1 MRHPESI
8 LQTQCV
14 NWFRWQYPG
23 YVLDLWAIPN
33 GGKRSKVEA
42 AIMQGEGVTPG
53 VPDLF
58 LAVPMSDFTG
68 LFIEMKAG
76 DNTSTPKQRVM
87 QDRLRGRGYMVVECR
102 TIDEFMG
109 EVNRYLKL
117 LRR

>member
-23 YVLDLWAIPN
+23 YALDLWAIPN

-58 LAVPMSDFTG
+58 LAVPTFETAG
-68 LFIEMKAG
+68 LFIEMKYG
-76 DNTSTPKQRVM
+76 SNTPSEKQKAM
-87 QDRLRGRGYMVVECR
+87 HERLKSRGYHVAVCWSL
-102 TIDEFMG
+102 DEFIT
-109 EVNRYLKL
+109 VIQAYFKL
-117 LRR
+117 PRR